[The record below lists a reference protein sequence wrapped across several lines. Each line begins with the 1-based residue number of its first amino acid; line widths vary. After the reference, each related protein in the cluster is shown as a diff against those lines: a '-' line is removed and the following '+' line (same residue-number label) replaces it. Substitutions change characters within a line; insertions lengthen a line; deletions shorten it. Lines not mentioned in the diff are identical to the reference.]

1 MLAWRPIQGMTKNTD
16 RQANPAALN
25 LIDVIADIRRTLSV
39 KLEYERRMHLSS
51 AGHESSELRTR
62 AQEALRKSPDEEV
75 HQMFLRAVQLHP
87 PGDQGEAASAAYYDL
102 GQSFGRRRIGPHV
115 ENLLQAEHWYRAS
128 LACPVRDSDP
138 IRAALTRD
146 GLASCLRQL
155 AQQASQRF
163 RKTQLLEEAE
173 ALGRRAVEIAVSAG
187 PLGLADAASYMNTL
201 ANLLKQQG
209 RIQDAI
215 AIFDEAEH
223 CIEQLFRIRNLI
235 EESLKSP
242 VRQILSREDF
252 MQLGGFFWEFLQDVE
267 QGQNIYLVMINAAH
281 CRAMRNQGDDR
292 KRAIRSLEK
301 VISKSPTRWVHHAR
315 LYLAEVLLRSGNQAD
330 RENAQKQLHGVSQ
343 QQLSEEQYR
352 WLANLYDRAGLHDAA
367 LTICYEQINRAHDAR
382 TETLSDHAADE
393 ASFSAQ
399 QYGAL
404 AARILAKKGEVV
416 KAFLTLERTVGAR
429 FEEEFGRFVKQQLQH
444 PVARY
449 LAEINGVYHSAT
461 LQLDEFAGR
470 AARFQSLSPKDLEQF
485 LSEGLASFKNAHLPT
500 ELNNETNQTVAELL
514 KNVLVTAFEAA
525 KASPDAVQVL
535 RKHASQAL
543 RHTLKIGQAIR
554 KIEPES
560 VDESDSPFPY
570 LSEADLRSLLKE
582 HPDHCLIRFSK
593 TDDLLVISV
602 CLEKG
607 KLVGKSLRRSLPRDW
622 AKLLEAV
629 HDDPK
634 QADHAAL
641 TRLVEGIDLSL
652 VIPARKM
659 RRAVLLPSLLSSH
672 LPLAVLGPPGKT
684 LLDRFDSIIWMPT
697 LAPLRR
703 RPQPQPPRLGS
714 LTVMPGGSLSNPT
727 QLHEQALALTLPT
740 EKRLAERA
748 ATLEAVRREAATVD
762 IVTFYT
768 HGQHHGQHGP
778 QLELCGKPFEWQDV
792 PRFAGAERVELWACQ
807 TGVNSPTDWVDFQ
820 GVDEDFGLD
829 IDFLRHGVR
838 SAIGS
843 LWAVPELVTASLV
856 RRYRRALLDG
866 EDAATALA
874 TAQRAW
880 RDDLLPSLLREL
892 ESGGAV
898 QDVLRRFWG
907 SLGETEPTQVVELA
921 AVLGPVPVAGAP
933 SWRETLD
940 RLRLMM
946 ACPTS
951 WAGFRFVGVPD
962 FRPSVPWSPDLHR
975 PPTEE
980 EKAEANRIL
989 DEIRDNAEG
998 SDTDLSGADTHSFVA
1013 GSEGSERD
1021 IYPPEQE
1028 HLLQSWQEEA
1038 ESSGLTVDRAQKVA
1052 RLYHDRISASHAHN
1066 LLLGLAW
1073 LHEALVTLNLTEEQR
1088 DTLSIDA
1095 AHLWLELASNEVVF
1109 PEQYLFLPPNR
1120 VALSRAAHL
1129 LEAIK
1134 APAKDTANSVAAS
1147 ARLSFLLGLP
1157 SKSKGPSELRA
1168 AVANAL
1174 PDIRR
1179 VASESLPR
1187 SYENVRALNVIC
1199 SLLLTDPTL
1208 LKDEKP
1214 LTRQLRERIQEILP
1228 GNAESP
1234 EWVNF
1239 QRLQANQRSII
1250 RATEKGDRT
1259 PIVTCMDL
1267 TPAER
1272 VRATMEDLR
1281 KTVKLGPEAAETNFT
1296 ILSENLSVLEQSC
1309 WGAPSDQRTGLWHN
1323 TGTPGFA
1330 YRTLLGMF
1338 LGDHPEKVHA
1348 THMLTCLQQACDL
1361 RVAAINRLV
1370 RLLLPMAPNANSS
1383 LHWLRDVVLLR
1394 EAMIQALAD
1403 AALLPNIS
1411 DKPKHE
1417 AQTQGSVEPHRVDPF
1432 KLSAEEMQSEC
1443 RSPGDM
1449 TAWTL
1454 GHHISAP
1461 SIEMSRCR
1469 TAAFKTARL
1478 AARITHEIDKTW
1490 REGLK
1495 RSAEATQ
1502 KLPADMA
1509 RFADIAT
1516 QLDPGIRIQDCE
1528 EWLQRIPSGHAILGL
1543 MSGPASN
1550 VLACC
1555 VWRNSHGLQQQ
1566 TYASTPMQA
1575 MSSGLASLFHEI
1587 KDIQEPRGM
1596 AGLRASN
1603 WLSVRD
1609 ALSTVLKPVLGPA
1622 LRQKERLRLGI
1633 LAPGSLRLL
1642 PMVGAMVGAMDLLDC
1657 VDTVVHLPALRFGDV
1672 YLAPPQDDGRTAC
1685 LFADEWGSSELVFGR
1700 AALATLRRA
1709 FPSLILDPR
1718 EYKGK
1723 RVVELD
1729 TIKEH
1734 AQQIQSLRLYGQ
1746 GSVLALNPT
1755 TAHIQLAGER
1765 GLGTINVV
1773 DLLPACDAVELWACT
1788 SGPSISEVEY
1798 VLRNHCD
1805 RLPGLVPHFL
1815 TCGARGVLD
1824 LAWPVHDLVKALVC
1838 ERYGLVRRISAS
1850 SGQRALVEALRWTR
1864 RLLSDWQA
1872 ARAELISLPAAL
1884 CWLDEARRAAVVA
1897 LGGDPQV
1904 IEPYRK
1910 ALDYSPTL
1918 ATTSVQELLTE
1929 VCQPCHL
1936 AAFRYW
1942 GAIE

>member
-1 MLAWRPIQGMTKNTD
+1 MTKSTD

-25 LIDVIADIRRTLSV
+25 LIDVIADIRRSLSV
-39 KLEYERRMHLSS
+39 KLDYERRMHLSPV
-51 AGHESSELRTR
+51 GHESSELRTR
-62 AQEALRKSPDEEV
+62 AQEAIRKAPDEEV
-75 HQMFLRAVQLHP
+75 HQMFMRAVQLHP
-87 PGDQGEAASAAYYDL
+87 PGDQGEAASAAYFDL
-102 GQSFGRRRIGPHV
+102 GRSFDRRRIGPHV

-146 GLASCLRQL
+146 GLASSLRQL
-155 AQQASQRF
+155 AQQDSQRF
-163 RKTQLLEEAE
+163 RKEQLLEEAE

-187 PLGLADAASYMNTL
+187 PMGLADAASYMNTL

-209 RIQDAI
+209 RIQEAI
-215 AIFDEAEH
+215 AIFDQAEQ
-223 CIEQLFRIRNLI
+223 CIEQLFKIRNLI
-235 EESLKSP
+235 EEALRSP
-242 VRQILSREDF
+242 VRQILSREDI
-252 MQLGGFFWEFLQDVE
+252 MQIGGFFWEFMQEVE

-281 CRAMRNQGDDR
+281 CRAFRNQGDDR

-301 VISKSPTRWVHHAR
+301 VISKSPTRWVNHAR
-315 LYLAEVLLRSGNQAD
+315 LHLAEVLLRSGTKFD
-330 RENAQKQLHGVSQ
+330 KENAQKQLHGISQ
-343 QQLSEEQYR
+343 QQLSEEQFR
-352 WLANLYDRAGLHDAA
+352 WLANLYERSGLHDAA

-382 TETLSDHAADE
+382 TESLSDHAADE
-393 ASFSAQ
+393 TSFSAQ

-429 FEEEFGRFVKQQLQH
+429 FEEELGRFVSRQLQH

-449 LAEINGVYHSAT
+449 LAEFNGVYHAAT

-470 AARFQSLSPKDLEQF
+470 AARFQSLSPKDLEHF
-485 LSEGLASFKNAHLPT
+485 LSEAVASFKNAHLP
-500 ELNNETNQTVAELL
+500 EEINNETNQETSALL
-514 KNVLVTAFEAA
+514 KAVLITAFESA
-525 KASPDAVQVL
+525 KAASDPVQVL
-535 RKHASQAL
+535 REHASKAL
-543 RHTLKIGQAIR
+543 QYTLKIGQAIR
-554 KIEPES
+554 KIEPDHLNERAT
-560 VDESDSPFPY
+560 PFSY
-570 LSEADLRSLLKE
+570 LSESNLRTLLKE

-622 AKLLEAV
+622 AKLLDAV

-652 VIPARKM
+652 VIPARRM
-659 RRAVLLPSLLSSH
+659 RRAVLLPSLMSSL

-684 LLDRFDSIIWMPT
+684 LLDGFDSIIWMPT

-703 RPQPQPPRLGS
+703 RQQPQQPRLGS
-714 LTVMPGGSLSNPT
+714 LAVMPGGSLSNPT
-727 QLHEQALALTLPT
+727 QLHEQALVLTLPT

-748 ATLEAVRREAATVD
+748 ATLDSVKREAATIDV
-762 IVTFYT
+762 VTFYT
-768 HGQHHGQHGP
+768 HGQHHGPHGP
-778 QLELCGKPFEWQDV
+778 RLELCGEPFEWLDV

-829 IDFLRHGVR
+829 VDFLRHGVR

-866 EDAATALA
+866 ADAATALA

-898 QDVLRRFWG
+898 QDVLRRFWA
-907 SLGETEPTQVVELA
+907 SLGETEPPEVVELA

-933 SWRETLD
+933 AWRESMD
-940 RLRLMM
+940 RLRRMM

-962 FRPSVPWSPDLHR
+962 FRPTAPWSPDLHR
-975 PPTEE
+975 PPTEA
-980 EKAEANRIL
+980 EKADAKRIL
-989 DEIRDNAEG
+989 DEIQVKLEG
-998 SDTDLSGADTHSFVA
+998 A
-1013 GSEGSERD
+1013 GSRESGVDDPGLVVDGDDSERSERD

-1028 HLLQSWQEEA
+1028 HLLQSWLEES
-1038 ESSGLTVDRAQKVA
+1038 EPLGLTLERAQRVA
-1052 RLYHDRISASHAHN
+1052 RLYHDRISSSHTHN
-1066 LLLGLAW
+1066 LMLGLAW
-1073 LHEALVTLNLTEEQR
+1073 LHEALVSLNITEEQR
-1088 DTLSIDA
+1088 GTLCIEA

-1109 PEQYLFLPPNR
+1109 SEQYLFLPPNR

-1129 LEAIK
+1129 LETIK
-1134 APAKDTANSVAAS
+1134 APAKDAPNSAAAS
-1147 ARLSFLLGLP
+1147 ARLSFLLGFP
-1157 SKSKGPSELRA
+1157 SKSKGPSDLRA
-1168 AVANAL
+1168 FVVTAL

-1179 VASESLPR
+1179 ILSEPLPR
-1187 SYENVRALNVIC
+1187 SYENVRALNIVC
-1199 SLLLTDPTL
+1199 SLLLTDSKL
-1208 LKDEKP
+1208 LKEEKS
-1214 LTRQLRERIQEILP
+1214 LTRQLRDRIQEILP
-1228 GNAESP
+1228 EKADSQ

-1250 RATEKGDRT
+1250 RATEKTDRT

-1272 VRATMEDLR
+1272 VRATLEDLR
-1281 KTVKLGPEAAETNFT
+1281 KTVQLGPEAAETNFT

-1338 LGDHPEKVHA
+1338 LGGHPEQIHA

-1370 RLLLPMAPNANSS
+1370 RRLLPMAPNTNTS

-1403 AALLPNIS
+1403 AALLPNIG
-1411 DKPKHE
+1411 DKPE
-1417 AQTQGSVEPHRVDPF
+1417 PVARTRDSVEAHRIDPY
-1432 KLSAEEMQSEC
+1432 KLSAEEMQTEC
-1443 RSPGDM
+1443 RSPGDL

-1454 GHHISAP
+1454 GHLISAP
-1461 SIEMSRCR
+1461 SIETARYR

-1478 AARITHEIDKTW
+1478 VARITRDVDKSW
-1490 REGLK
+1490 REGLERGENAK
-1495 RSAEATQ
+1495 K

-1516 QLDPGIRIQDCE
+1516 KLDPGIRIQDCE
-1528 EWLQRIPSGHAILGL
+1528 EWLQQLPSGHAILGL
-1543 MSGPASN
+1543 ASGPASN

-1555 VWRNSHGLQQQ
+1555 VWRNSKGLQQQ
-1566 TYASTPMQA
+1566 TYASAPMQA
-1575 MSSGLASLFHEI
+1575 LSSGLASLFHEI
-1587 KDIQEPRGM
+1587 KDVQEPRGM
-1596 AGLRASN
+1596 AGLRASS
-1603 WLSVRD
+1603 WPRVRD
-1609 ALSTVLKPVLGPA
+1609 ALSTLLEPVLGPA
-1622 LRQKERLRLGI
+1622 LRQGEKLRLGI
-1633 LAPGSLRLL
+1633 LAPGGLRLL
-1642 PMVGAMVGAMDLLDC
+1642 PLVAAKVGTTDLLDS
-1657 VDTVVHLPALRFGDV
+1657 VDTIVHLPALRFGDV
-1672 YLAPPQDDGRTAC
+1672 YLAQPKDDGRTAC
-1685 LFADEWGSSELVFGR
+1685 LFADEWGSSALVFGR

-1709 FPSLILDPR
+1709 FPPLVLDPR

-1734 AQQIQSLRLYGQ
+1734 AGQIQSLRFYGQ

-1755 TAHIQLAGER
+1755 MAHIQLAGER

-1788 SGPSISEVEY
+1788 SGPSVSEVEY

-1850 SGQRALVEALRWTR
+1850 SGPRALIEALRWSR

-1872 ARAELISLPAAL
+1872 AKAELISISAAL

-1897 LGGDPQV
+1897 LGGDPQIV
-1904 IEPYRK
+1904 EPYRK
-1910 ALDYSPTL
+1910 ALDYSPAL
-1918 ATTSVQELLTE
+1918 AKTSVQELVTE